1 MLNVESTNMNYPK
14 ARAWLMTKLLMTA
27 VTRGCLQK
35 VQLSGTLKGAQVVAP
50 AEKAKY
56 KKRCLGNNLEIAFFS
71 RVLEEKKKKVKKSDG
86 SVERDAHVKALR
98 RRPELWHLA
107 LLWLSRKRAA
117 RTRW

>member
-35 VQLSGTLKGAQVVAP
+35 VQLSGTVKGAQVVAP
-50 AEKAKY
+50 TQKAKY

-71 RVLEEKKKKVKKSDG
+71 RVLEEEQKKS
-86 SVERDAHVKALR
+86 
-98 RRPELWHLA
+98 
-107 LLWLSRKRAA
+107 RKMMAQWREMLM
-117 RTRW
+117 